1 MPMSFSALRNVGFVR
16 QTIHK
21 LYTNKPQTLHKTQ
34 HCNYAQNPAQQR
46 CILFL
51 NADKN
56 EMSEWFL
63 NADKTNGAN
72 VLPVVVM
79 RVASPPFAF
88 LFFVWCVYFARFTF
102 RNHSWIHS
110 WAFMERKGGG
120 VPPKKTNKFERF
132 FGDSTLTFLT
142 FGNTFRLPILP
153 TLRVVLLR
161 SAPK

>member
-1 MPMSFSALRNVGFVR
+1 MSFSALRNVGFVI

-56 EMSEWFL
+56 EMSEWLL

-79 RVASPPFAF
+79 RVASPPFPFCFSFDA
-88 LFFVWCVYFARFTF
+88 CISHDSHSETTHESIHE
-102 RNHSWIHS
+102 HSWREKLEEFRRKNQQF
-110 WAFMERKGGG
+110 WAFFQRFGINIFNLREHFS
-120 VPPKKTNKFERF
+120 PPNFAYSARNF
-132 FGDSTLTFLT
+132 S
-142 FGNTFRLPILP
+142 LPSP
-153 TLRVVLLR
+153 N
-161 SAPK
+161 